1 MRCTRVRNAVY
12 VRGMTNTEQPEP
24 FHPGPTSFP
33 TERDQALENELP
45 WKDEEIKHAFQHVED
60 MNPLTEP
67 F

>member
-1 MRCTRVRNAVY
+1 
-12 VRGMTNTEQPEP
+12 MTNTEQPEP